1 MNNKNISSYWEDKKV
16 TSEEFAIFKYLK
28 RNIDNN
34 SNILHIGVGCSHGVQ
49 SLKNKFSSFTG
60 LTIAGLEKAKADNLC
75 ILNNSTYIVDK
86 YNHEQLI
93 EIIKPNSFD
102 YIIDINLKSFS
113 PSNKMYENMMK
124 NFYYFLKVGGSII
137 TSESG
142 MNWTTEL
149 NLVSNNFLQTGSN
162 RNNILSINDL
172 ENFSKKYDLKIKKLI
187 QTVGFFKKNTEILYK
202 ITKHHET

>member
-1 MNNKNISSYWEDKKV
+1 
-16 TSEEFAIFKYLK
+16 
-28 RNIDNN
+28 
-34 SNILHIGVGCSHGVQ
+34 
-49 SLKNKFSSFTG
+49 
-60 LTIAGLEKAKADNLC
+60 
-75 ILNNSTYIVDK
+75 
-86 YNHEQLI
+86 
-93 EIIKPNSFD
+93 
-102 YIIDINLKSFS
+102 
-113 PSNKMYENMMK
+113 MYKNMMK

>member
-1 MNNKNISSYWEDKKV
+1 M
-16 TSEEFAIFKYLK
+16 
-28 RNIDNN
+28 
-34 SNILHIGVGCSHGVQ
+34 Q

-93 EIIKPNSFD
+93 EIVKPNSLD

-149 NLVSNNFLQTGSN
+149 NLVSNNFLQTGKN
-162 RNNILSINDL
+162 ENNILSINDL
-172 ENFSKKYDLKIKKLI
+172 EEFSKKYDLKIKKLI
-187 QTVGFFKKNTEILYK
+187 QTFGFFKRNTEIIYK
-202 ITKHHET
+202 ITKQHEA